1 MMCFSSQE
9 SAVVDCSEIV
19 NCNRV
24 DKDIDV
30 PWFVNLLR
38 TERYLNGNILGKKF
52 ATVLQ

>member
-1 MMCFSSQE
+1 MMCFFSLA